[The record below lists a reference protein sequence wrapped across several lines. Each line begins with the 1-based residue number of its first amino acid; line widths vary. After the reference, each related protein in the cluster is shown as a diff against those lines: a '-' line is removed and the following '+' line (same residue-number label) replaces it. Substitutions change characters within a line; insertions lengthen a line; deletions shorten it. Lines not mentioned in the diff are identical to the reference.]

1 MEGEKADLGA
11 ETRIGIRTEGIK
23 NLQRI
28 ETAMIVLVDCR
39 QNRG

>member
-1 MEGEKADLGA
+1 MERERVDLGA

-28 ETAMIVLVDCR
+28 ETAMIVLVDCPR
-39 QNRG
+39 NPG